1 MKYKITSH
9 YFLLIVF
16 FIFIS
21 CSNNTVRDYTSLKQK
36 ALEIPPDFELSP
48 PVVNDDSAS
57 EELPNEEVVEDIE
70 EILTSDNSAP
80 VGEKTKSSSLE
91 DFIDSN
97 FVNKEKEEVSNEVNT
112 NDNTESLDILTSDDL
127 SDQANE
133 SEIANDQPLAN
144 DAQKVTQ
151 DGQAQVTESQETN
164 FTEEKLLDELSNVD
178 DITSLPEEEQLK
190 PEIIEDEVY
199 DDPTVYND
207 DQDLNDLLNR
217 VDDLLN
223 SYSN

>member
-1 MKYKITSH
+1 MKYKITSR

-70 EILTSDNSAP
+70 EILTSDNSATTS
-80 VGEKTKSSSLE
+80 EKTESSSLE

-97 FVNKEKEEVSNEVNT
+97 FVNDEKEEVSNEVNT
-112 NDNTESLDILTSDDL
+112 NDDTESLDVLVNDDL
-127 SDQANE
+127 ADQATDVENT
-133 SEIANDQPLAN
+133 NDTEEK
-144 DAQKVTQ
+144 AQDNQTQ
-151 DGQAQVTESQETN
+151 NNESQETN
-164 FTEEKLLDELSNVD
+164 FTEEKLLDELSNID

-190 PEIIEDEVY
+190 PEIIEEEVY

>member
-1 MKYKITSH
+1 MKYKITSR

-48 PVVNDDSAS
+48 PVINDDSAS

-70 EILTSDNSAP
+70 EILTSDNSAKTS
-80 VGEKTKSSSLE
+80 EKTESSSLE

-97 FVNKEKEEVSNEVNT
+97 FVNDEKEEVSNEVNT
-112 NDNTESLDILTSDDL
+112 NDDTESLDVLVNDDL
-127 SDQANE
+127 PDQPTDVENTNDTEEMIQDDQAQNNE
-133 SEIANDQPLAN
+133 F
-144 DAQKVTQ
+144 
-151 DGQAQVTESQETN
+151 QETN

-190 PEIIEDEVY
+190 PEIIEEEVY

>member
-1 MKYKITSH
+1 MKYKITSR

-48 PVVNDDSAS
+48 PVINDDSAS

-70 EILTSDNSAP
+70 EILTSDNSATTS
-80 VGEKTKSSSLE
+80 ENTESSSLE

-112 NDNTESLDILTSDDL
+112 NDNTESLDIVTSDDL

-144 DAQKVTQ
+144 DVQEVIQ

-190 PEIIEDEVY
+190 PEIIEEEVY

>member
-70 EILTSDNSAP
+70 EILTSDNSATTS
-80 VGEKTKSSSLE
+80 EKTESSSLE

-97 FVNKEKEEVSNEVNT
+97 FVNDEKEEVSNEVNT
-112 NDNTESLDILTSDDL
+112 NDDTESLDVLVNDDL
-127 SDQANE
+127 PDQPTDVENTNDTEEMIQDDQAQN
-133 SEIANDQPLAN
+133 N
-144 DAQKVTQ
+144 
-151 DGQAQVTESQETN
+151 ESQETN

-190 PEIIEDEVY
+190 PEIIEEEVY

>member
-1 MKYKITSH
+1 MKYKITSR

-70 EILTSDNSAP
+70 EILTSNNSAQTSK
-80 VGEKTKSSSLE
+80 KTESSSLE

-97 FVNKEKEEVSNEVNT
+97 FVNDEKEEVSNEVNT
-112 NDNTESLDILTSDDL
+112 NDDTESLDVLVNDDL
-127 SDQANE
+127 ADQATDVENT
-133 SEIANDQPLAN
+133 NDTEEM
-144 DAQKVTQ
+144 AQDDQTQ
-151 DGQAQVTESQETN
+151 TKESQDTN

-190 PEIIEDEVY
+190 PEIIEEEVY
-199 DDPTVYND
+199 DDPTVYDD

>member
-70 EILTSDNSAP
+70 EILTSDNSAKTS
-80 VGEKTKSSSLE
+80 EKTESSSLE

-97 FVNKEKEEVSNEVNT
+97 FVNDEKEEVSNEVNT
-112 NDNTESLDILTSDDL
+112 NDNTESLDVLVNDDL
-127 SDQANE
+127 PGQPTDVENTNDTEEMIQDDQAQN
-133 SEIANDQPLAN
+133 N
-144 DAQKVTQ
+144 
-151 DGQAQVTESQETN
+151 ESQETN
-164 FTEEKLLDELSNVD
+164 FTEEKLLDELSNID

-190 PEIIEDEVY
+190 PEIIEEEVY

>member
-1 MKYKITSH
+1 MKYKINSR

-16 FIFIS
+16 FMFIA
-21 CSNNTVRDYTSLKQK
+21 CSNTTVRDYTSLKQK

-70 EILTSDNSAP
+70 EILTSDNSATTS
-80 VGEKTKSSSLE
+80 EKTESSSLE

-97 FVNKEKEEVSNEVNT
+97 FVNDKKEEVSNEVNT
-112 NDNTESLDILTSDDL
+112 NDDTESLDGLVNDDL
-127 SDQANE
+127 P
-133 SEIANDQPLAN
+133 DQPTDVENTN
-144 DAQKVTQ
+144 DTEEMIQ
-151 DGQAQVTESQETN
+151 DDQVQNNESQETN

-190 PEIIEDEVY
+190 PEIIEEEVY

>member
-1 MKYKITSH
+1 MKYKITSR

-70 EILTSDNSAP
+70 EILTSDKSAKTS
-80 VGEKTKSSSLE
+80 EKTESSSLE

-97 FVNKEKEEVSNEVNT
+97 FVNDEKEEVSNEVNT
-112 NDNTESLDILTSDDL
+112 NDDTESLDVLVNDDL
-127 SDQANE
+127 PDQPTDVENTNDTEEMIQDDQAQN
-133 SEIANDQPLAN
+133 N
-144 DAQKVTQ
+144 
-151 DGQAQVTESQETN
+151 ESQETN

-190 PEIIEDEVY
+190 PEIIEEEVY
-199 DDPTVYND
+199 DDPTVYDD

>member
-1 MKYKITSH
+1 MKYKTTSR

-70 EILTSDNSAP
+70 EILTSDNSATTS
-80 VGEKTKSSSLE
+80 EKTESSSLE

-97 FVNKEKEEVSNEVNT
+97 FVNDEKEEVSNEVNT
-112 NDNTESLDILTSDDL
+112 NDDTETLDVLVNDDL
-127 SDQANE
+127 PDQPTDVENTNDTEEMTQDDQAQNNE
-133 SEIANDQPLAN
+133 F
-144 DAQKVTQ
+144 
-151 DGQAQVTESQETN
+151 QETN

-190 PEIIEDEVY
+190 PEIIEEEVY

>member
-1 MKYKITSH
+1 MKYKITSR

-70 EILTSDNSAP
+70 EILTSDNSATTS
-80 VGEKTKSSSLE
+80 EKTESSSLE

-97 FVNKEKEEVSNEVNT
+97 FVNDEKEEVSNEVNT
-112 NDNTESLDILTSDDL
+112 NDDTESLDGLVNDDL
-127 SDQANE
+127 P
-133 SEIANDQPLAN
+133 DQPTDVENTN
-144 DAQKVTQ
+144 DTEEMIQ
-151 DGQAQVTESQETN
+151 DNQGQNNESQETN

-190 PEIIEDEVY
+190 PEIIEEEVY

-207 DQDLNDLLNR
+207 DQDLTDLLNR
-217 VDDLLN
+217 VDDLLT

>member
-1 MKYKITSH
+1 MKYKITSR

-70 EILTSDNSAP
+70 EILTSDNSATTS
-80 VGEKTKSSSLE
+80 ENTESSSLE

-97 FVNKEKEEVSNEVNT
+97 FVNDEKEEVSNEVNT
-112 NDNTESLDILTSDDL
+112 NDDTESLDVLVNDDL
-127 SDQANE
+127 P
-133 SEIANDQPLAN
+133 DQPTDVENTN
-144 DAQKVTQ
+144 DTEEMIQDDQTQ
-151 DGQAQVTESQETN
+151 NNESQETN

-190 PEIIEDEVY
+190 PEIIEEEVY

>member
-9 YFLLIVF
+9 HFLLIVF

-70 EILTSDNSAP
+70 EILTSDNSATTS
-80 VGEKTKSSSLE
+80 EKTESSSLE

-97 FVNKEKEEVSNEVNT
+97 FVNDEKEEVSNEVNT
-112 NDNTESLDILTSDDL
+112 NDDTESLDVLVNDDL
-127 SDQANE
+127 PDQPTDVENTNDTEEMIQDDQAQNNE
-133 SEIANDQPLAN
+133 F
-144 DAQKVTQ
+144 
-151 DGQAQVTESQETN
+151 QETN

-190 PEIIEDEVY
+190 PEIIEEEVY

>member
-1 MKYKITSH
+1 MKYRIASQ

-70 EILTSDNSAP
+70 EILTSDNSATTS
-80 VGEKTKSSSLE
+80 EKTESSSLE

-97 FVNKEKEEVSNEVNT
+97 FVNDEKEEVSNEVNT
-112 NDNTESLDILTSDDL
+112 NDDTESLDGLVNDDL
-127 SDQANE
+127 P
-133 SEIANDQPLAN
+133 DQPTDVENTN
-144 DAQKVTQ
+144 DTEEMIQ
-151 DGQAQVTESQETN
+151 DDQVQNNESQETN

-190 PEIIEDEVY
+190 PEIIEEEVY
-199 DDPTVYND
+199 DDPTVYDN

>member
-1 MKYKITSH
+1 MKYKITSR

-70 EILTSDNSAP
+70 EILTSDNSAKTS
-80 VGEKTKSSSLE
+80 EKTESSSLE

-97 FVNKEKEEVSNEVNT
+97 FVNDEKEEVSNEVNT
-112 NDNTESLDILTSDDL
+112 NDDTESLDVLVNDDL
-127 SDQANE
+127 PDQPTDVENTNDTEEMIQDDQAQNNE
-133 SEIANDQPLAN
+133 S
-144 DAQKVTQ
+144 K
-151 DGQAQVTESQETN
+151 ETN

-190 PEIIEDEVY
+190 PEIIEEEVY
-199 DDPTVYND
+199 DDPTVYDD

>member
-1 MKYKITSH
+1 MKYKITSR

-70 EILTSDNSAP
+70 EILTSDKSA
-80 VGEKTKSSSLE
+80 KTSVKTESSSLE

-97 FVNKEKEEVSNEVNT
+97 FVNDEKEEVSNEVNT
-112 NDNTESLDILTSDDL
+112 NDNTESLDVLVNDDL
-127 SDQANE
+127 PDQPSDVENTNDTEEMIQDDQAQN
-133 SEIANDQPLAN
+133 N
-144 DAQKVTQ
+144 
-151 DGQAQVTESQETN
+151 ESQETN

-190 PEIIEDEVY
+190 PEIIEEEVY
-199 DDPTVYND
+199 DDPTVYDD

>member
-1 MKYKITSH
+1 MKYKITSR

-48 PVVNDDSAS
+48 PVINDDSAS

-80 VGEKTKSSSLE
+80 VGEKTESSSIE

-112 NDNTESLDILTSDDL
+112 NDNTESLDIVTSDDL

-144 DAQKVTQ
+144 DVQEVIQ
-151 DGQAQVTESQETN
+151 DDQAQVTESQETN

>member
-1 MKYKITSH
+1 MKYKITSR

-70 EILTSDNSAP
+70 EILTSDNSATTN
-80 VGEKTKSSSLE
+80 EKTESSSLE

-97 FVNKEKEEVSNEVNT
+97 FVNDEKEEVSNEVNT
-112 NDNTESLDILTSDDL
+112 NDDTESLDGLVNDDL
-127 SDQANE
+127 P
-133 SEIANDQPLAN
+133 DQPTDVENTN
-144 DAQKVTQ
+144 DTEEMIQ
-151 DGQAQVTESQETN
+151 DNQGQNNESQETN

-190 PEIIEDEVY
+190 PEIIEEEVY
-199 DDPTVYND
+199 DDPTVYDD

>member
-1 MKYKITSH
+1 MKYKITSR

-70 EILTSDNSAP
+70 EILTSDNSATTS
-80 VGEKTKSSSLE
+80 EKTESSSLE

-97 FVNKEKEEVSNEVNT
+97 FVNDEKEEVSNEVNT
-112 NDNTESLDILTSDDL
+112 NDDTESLDVLVNDDL
-127 SDQANE
+127 PDQPTDVENTNDTEEMIQDDQAQNNE
-133 SEIANDQPLAN
+133 F
-144 DAQKVTQ
+144 
-151 DGQAQVTESQETN
+151 QETN

-190 PEIIEDEVY
+190 PEIIEEEVY
-199 DDPTVYND
+199 DDPTVYDD

>member
-1 MKYKITSH
+1 MKYKITSR

-70 EILTSDNSAP
+70 EILTSNKSAKTS
-80 VGEKTKSSSLE
+80 EKTESSSLE

-97 FVNKEKEEVSNEVNT
+97 FVNDEKEEVSNEVNT
-112 NDNTESLDILTSDDL
+112 NDDTESLDVLVNDDL
-127 SDQANE
+127 PDQPTDVENTNDTEEMIQDDQAQN
-133 SEIANDQPLAN
+133 N
-144 DAQKVTQ
+144 
-151 DGQAQVTESQETN
+151 ESQETN

-190 PEIIEDEVY
+190 PEIIEEEVY
-199 DDPTVYND
+199 DDPTVYDD

>member
-1 MKYKITSH
+1 MKYKITSR

-48 PVVNDDSAS
+48 PVINDNSAS

-70 EILTSDNSAP
+70 EILTSDNSATTSKNT
-80 VGEKTKSSSLE
+80 ESSSLE

-97 FVNKEKEEVSNEVNT
+97 FVNDEKEEVSNEVNT
-112 NDNTESLDILTSDDL
+112 NDDTESLDILVNDDL
-127 SDQANE
+127 PEQV
-133 SEIANDQPLAN
+133 NDVENTN
-144 DAQKVTQ
+144 DAQEVIEDDSTQ
-151 DGQAQVTESQETN
+151 TKESQENN

-190 PEIIEDEVY
+190 PEIIEEEVY

>member
-1 MKYKITSH
+1 MKYKITSR

-70 EILTSDNSAP
+70 EILTSDKSAKTS
-80 VGEKTKSSSLE
+80 EKTESSSLE

-97 FVNKEKEEVSNEVNT
+97 FVNDEKEEVSNEVNT
-112 NDNTESLDILTSDDL
+112 NDDTESLDVLVNDDL
-127 SDQANE
+127 PDQPTDVENTNDTEEMIQDDQAQNNE
-133 SEIANDQPLAN
+133 S
-144 DAQKVTQ
+144 K
-151 DGQAQVTESQETN
+151 ETN

-190 PEIIEDEVY
+190 PEIIEEEVY
-199 DDPTVYND
+199 DDPTVYDD

>member
-1 MKYKITSH
+1 MKYKITSR

-70 EILTSDNSAP
+70 EILTSDKSAKTS
-80 VGEKTKSSSLE
+80 EKTESSSLE

-97 FVNKEKEEVSNEVNT
+97 FVNDEKEEVSNEVNT
-112 NDNTESLDILTSDDL
+112 NDDTESLDVLVNDDL
-127 SDQANE
+127 PDQATDVENT
-133 SEIANDQPLAN
+133 ND
-144 DAQKVTQ
+144 TEEMIQ
-151 DGQAQVTESQETN
+151 DDQAQNNESQETN

-190 PEIIEDEVY
+190 PEIIEEEVY
-199 DDPTVYND
+199 DDPTVYDD

>member
-1 MKYKITSH
+1 MKYKITSR

-48 PVVNDDSAS
+48 PVINDNSAS

-70 EILTSDNSAP
+70 EILTSDNSATTS
-80 VGEKTKSSSLE
+80 ENTESSSLE

-97 FVNKEKEEVSNEVNT
+97 FVNDEKKEVSNEVNT
-112 NDNTESLDILTSDDL
+112 NDDTESLDILVNDDL
-127 SDQANE
+127 PEQV
-133 SEIANDQPLAN
+133 NDVENTN
-144 DAQKVTQ
+144 DAQEVIEDDSTQ
-151 DGQAQVTESQETN
+151 TKESQENN

-190 PEIIEDEVY
+190 PEIIEEEVY

>member
-1 MKYKITSH
+1 MKYKITSR

-70 EILTSDNSAP
+70 EILTSNNSAQTS
-80 VGEKTKSSSLE
+80 EKTESSSLE

-97 FVNKEKEEVSNEVNT
+97 FVNDEKEEVSNEVNT
-112 NDNTESLDILTSDDL
+112 NDDTESLDVLVNDDL
-127 SDQANE
+127 PDQPTDVENTNDTEEMIQDDQAQN
-133 SEIANDQPLAN
+133 N
-144 DAQKVTQ
+144 
-151 DGQAQVTESQETN
+151 ESQETN

-190 PEIIEDEVY
+190 PEIIEEEVY

>member
-1 MKYKITSH
+1 MKYKITSR

-21 CSNNTVRDYTSLKQK
+21 CSNNSVRDYTSLKQK

-48 PVVNDDSAS
+48 PVINDNSAS

-70 EILTSDNSAP
+70 EILTSDNSATTS
-80 VGEKTKSSSLE
+80 ENTESSSLE

-97 FVNKEKEEVSNEVNT
+97 FVNDEKEEVSNEVNT
-112 NDNTESLDILTSDDL
+112 NDDSESLDILVNDDL
-127 SDQANE
+127 PEQV
-133 SEIANDQPLAN
+133 NDVENTN
-144 DAQKVTQ
+144 DAQEVIEDDSTQ
-151 DGQAQVTESQETN
+151 TKESQENN

-190 PEIIEDEVY
+190 PEIIEEEVY

>member
-1 MKYKITSH
+1 MKYKLTSR

-48 PVVNDDSAS
+48 PVVNDESAS
-57 EELPNEEVVEDIE
+57 EELPNEEVIEDIE
-70 EILTSDNSAP
+70 EILTSDNSAQTS
-80 VGEKTKSSSLE
+80 EKTESSSLE

-97 FVNKEKEEVSNEVNT
+97 FVNAEKEEVSNEVNT
-112 NDNTESLDILTSDDL
+112 NDDTGSLDILVNDDL
-127 SDQANE
+127 PDQATDVENTNYTE
-133 SEIANDQPLAN
+133 EMIQDDQ
-144 DAQKVTQ
+144 TQ
-151 DGQAQVTESQETN
+151 TNESQETN

-190 PEIIEDEVY
+190 PEIIEEEVY

>member
-1 MKYKITSH
+1 MKYKITSR

-70 EILTSDNSAP
+70 EILTSDNSATTS
-80 VGEKTKSSSLE
+80 EKTESSSLE

-97 FVNKEKEEVSNEVNT
+97 FVNDEKEEVSNEVNT
-112 NDNTESLDILTSDDL
+112 NDDTESLDV
-127 SDQANE
+127 
-133 SEIANDQPLAN
+133 LAN
-144 DAQKVTQ
+144 DDLPEQVNDVENTNDAQEVIEDDSTQ
-151 DGQAQVTESQETN
+151 TKESQENN

-190 PEIIEDEVY
+190 PEIIEEEVY

>member
-1 MKYKITSH
+1 MKYKITGR

-70 EILTSDNSAP
+70 EILTSDNSAKTS
-80 VGEKTKSSSLE
+80 EKTESSSLE

-97 FVNKEKEEVSNEVNT
+97 FVNDEKEEVSNEVNT
-112 NDNTESLDILTSDDL
+112 NDDTESLDVLVNDDL
-127 SDQANE
+127 PDQPTDVENTNDTEEMIQDDQAQN
-133 SEIANDQPLAN
+133 N
-144 DAQKVTQ
+144 
-151 DGQAQVTESQETN
+151 ESQETN

-190 PEIIEDEVY
+190 PEIIEEEVY
-199 DDPTVYND
+199 DDPTVYDD

>member
-1 MKYKITSH
+1 MKYKITSR

-80 VGEKTKSSSLE
+80 VGEKTESSSLE

-112 NDNTESLDILTSDDL
+112 NDDTESLDILVNDDL
-127 SDQANE
+127 PEQV
-133 SEIANDQPLAN
+133 NDVENTN
-144 DAQKVTQ
+144 DAQEVIEDDSTQ
-151 DGQAQVTESQETN
+151 TKESQGNN

-190 PEIIEDEVY
+190 PEIIEEEVY

>member
-1 MKYKITSH
+1 MKYKITSR

-36 ALEIPPDFELSP
+36 ALEIPPDFDLSP

-70 EILTSDNSAP
+70 EILTSDNSAKTS
-80 VGEKTKSSSLE
+80 EKTESPSLE

-97 FVNKEKEEVSNEVNT
+97 FVNDEKEEVSNEVNT
-112 NDNTESLDILTSDDL
+112 NDDTESLDVLVNDDL
-127 SDQANE
+127 ADQATDVENTYDTE
-133 SEIANDQPLAN
+133 EMS
-144 DAQKVTQ
+144 Q
-151 DGQAQVTESQETN
+151 DDQAQNNESQETN

-190 PEIIEDEVY
+190 PEIIEEEVY

>member
-1 MKYKITSH
+1 MKYKITSR

-48 PVVNDDSAS
+48 PVVNDNSAS

-70 EILTSDNSAP
+70 EILTSDNSATTS
-80 VGEKTKSSSLE
+80 EKTESSSLE

-97 FVNKEKEEVSNEVNT
+97 FVNDEKEEVSNEVNT
-112 NDNTESLDILTSDDL
+112 NDDTESLDILVNDDL
-127 SDQANE
+127 PDQAIDVENT
-133 SEIANDQPLAN
+133 NDTEEMIQ
-144 DAQKVTQ
+144 DDQTQ
-151 DGQAQVTESQETN
+151 TNESQETN

-190 PEIIEDEVY
+190 PEIIEEEVY

>member
-1 MKYKITSH
+1 MKYKITSR

-70 EILTSDNSAP
+70 EILTSDNSATTS
-80 VGEKTKSSSLE
+80 EKTESSSLE

-97 FVNKEKEEVSNEVNT
+97 FVNDEKEEVSNEVNT
-112 NDNTESLDILTSDDL
+112 NDDTETLDVLVNDDL
-127 SDQANE
+127 P
-133 SEIANDQPLAN
+133 DQPTDVENTN
-144 DAQKVTQ
+144 DTEEMAQ
-151 DGQAQVTESQETN
+151 DGQTQNNESQETN
-164 FTEEKLLDELSNVD
+164 FTEEKLLNELSNID

-190 PEIIEDEVY
+190 PEIIEEEVY

>member
-1 MKYKITSH
+1 MKYKITSR

-70 EILTSDNSAP
+70 EILTSDNSAKTS
-80 VGEKTKSSSLE
+80 EKTESSSLE

-97 FVNKEKEEVSNEVNT
+97 FVNDEKEEVSNEVNT
-112 NDNTESLDILTSDDL
+112 NDDTETLDVLVNDDL
-127 SDQANE
+127 PDQPTDVENTNDTEEMIQDDQAQN
-133 SEIANDQPLAN
+133 N
-144 DAQKVTQ
+144 
-151 DGQAQVTESQETN
+151 ESQETN

-190 PEIIEDEVY
+190 PEIIEEEVY
-199 DDPTVYND
+199 DDPTVYDD

>member
-1 MKYKITSH
+1 MKYKITSR

-48 PVVNDDSAS
+48 PVVNDVSAS
-57 EELPNEEVVEDIE
+57 EEVSNEEVVEDIE
-70 EILTSDNSAP
+70 EILTSDNSATTS
-80 VGEKTKSSSLE
+80 EKTESPSLE

-97 FVNKEKEEVSNEVNT
+97 FVNDEKEEVSNEVNT
-112 NDNTESLDILTSDDL
+112 NDDTESLDVLVNDDL
-127 SDQANE
+127 ADQATDVENT
-133 SEIANDQPLAN
+133 NDTEEM
-144 DAQKVTQ
+144 AQDDQTQ
-151 DGQAQVTESQETN
+151 NNESQETN
-164 FTEEKLLDELSNVD
+164 FTEEKLLDELSNID

-190 PEIIEDEVY
+190 PEIIEEEVY
-199 DDPTVYND
+199 DDPTVYDD

>member
-1 MKYKITSH
+1 MKYKITSR

-57 EELPNEEVVEDIE
+57 EELPNEEVVENIE
-70 EILTSDNSAP
+70 DILTSDNSAQTS
-80 VGEKTKSSSLE
+80 EMTESSSLE

-97 FVNKEKEEVSNEVNT
+97 FVNDEKEEVSNEVNT
-112 NDNTESLDILTSDDL
+112 NDDTESLDGLVNDDL
-127 SDQANE
+127 P
-133 SEIANDQPLAN
+133 DQPADVENTN
-144 DAQKVTQ
+144 DTEEMIQ
-151 DGQAQVTESQETN
+151 DDQVQNNESQETN

-190 PEIIEDEVY
+190 PEIIEEEVY

>member
-1 MKYKITSH
+1 MKYKITSR
-9 YFLLIVF
+9 YFLLIIF

-21 CSNNTVRDYTSLKQK
+21 CTNNTVRDYTSLKQK

-48 PVVNDDSAS
+48 PVINDDSAS

-70 EILTSDNSAP
+70 EILTSDNSATTS
-80 VGEKTKSSSLE
+80 EKTESSSLE

-97 FVNKEKEEVSNEVNT
+97 FVNDEKEEVSNEVNT
-112 NDNTESLDILTSDDL
+112 NDDTESLDVLVNDDL
-127 SDQANE
+127 PDQPTDVENTNDTEEMIQDDQAQN
-133 SEIANDQPLAN
+133 N
-144 DAQKVTQ
+144 
-151 DGQAQVTESQETN
+151 ESQETN

-190 PEIIEDEVY
+190 PEIIEEEVY